1 MRKILEGATDK
12 EFVEYAREVIDVD
25 EWLLL

>member
-12 EFVEYAREVIDVD
+12 EFVECAREVIDVD